1 MGLSLAYVPNCDVI
15 DQTFPSLYSLKTI
28 LYKRAVGDPS
38 RPVLCVRNNPS
49 NRPDS
54 SMTKETHLAESTK

>member
-1 MGLSLAYVPNCDVI
+1 MGLCLAYVPNCDVI
-15 DQTFPSLYSLKTI
+15 DQTFPSLYSLKKKFSI
-28 LYKRAVGDPS
+28 KVGDPS

-49 NRPDS
+49 NRSNS